1 MSISCNQEKKLFTL
15 ETKSSTYQMQVD
27 KYGFLQHL
35 YYGRR
40 VYGQD
45 MSYRFAYHDCGFSGN
60 PHDVGNRIISLDTMP
75 QEYTST
81 GVGDYRISSITA
93 VNADGSRCASFR
105 YKGYTVEEGKY
116 SLPGLPAMY
125 DNGGEALTLII
136 TMADDVTGLEL
147 KLYYGVFEDLD
158 IITRSVVFS
167 NNGEKAIRLE
177 KALSLCLDMCY
188 GEWDIIHFQGRH
200 CHERIPERQ
209 PAAHC
214 ITKISSTRGMS
225 SHQHNPFVI
234 VCDHEA
240 TETEGDCIGAMLMYS
255 GNFEAEIEV
264 SQMENLRLVMGIGT
278 EGFSWKLE
286 PGEAFTAPE
295 AVLCYAD
302 GLTGLTHKLHRAVK
316 DNICRGKFKRAHRP
330 VLINSWEAMYMGVN
344 EEKCYSLAKEA
355 AQLGIELFVLDDGWF
370 HDRNSDNAGLGDWYE
385 NPEKLPGGLK
395 SLSGRVH
402 SLGMLFGLWIE
413 PEMVNENSDLFRTH
427 PEWALSAPDRAPTL
441 GREQLVLDLSR
452 QDVVDHLYGVI
463 SKLIRENGIDYIKW
477 DYNRCMCDVYS
488 HALPA
493 GSQGE
498 VFHRYI
504 LGLYQLLERLTSEFP
519 DVLFEGC
526 AGGGGRFDAGLLY
539 YTPQIWCSD
548 DTDPIERLRIQEGT
562 SYVYPVSS
570 IGAHVSASPNHQTG
584 RRTPLE
590 TRGLVAMSGA
600 FGYELDLGRLTE
612 DEKDE
617 IRLQVENFHRD
628 EELIHNGLLYRLSGL
643 KNKDNYSAWQIVSE
657 DRSRSVVCYVAHE
670 PRPNSW
676 ARNVKLR
683 GLDPEALYYIEE
695 EEMSFTGS
703 SLMGGGY
710 TFPHATGDY
719 TSFQI
724 HLRRED

>member
-1 MSISCNQEKKLFTL
+1 
-15 ETKSSTYQMQVD
+15 
-27 KYGFLQHL
+27 
-35 YYGRR
+35 
-40 VYGQD
+40 
-45 MSYRFAYHDCGFSGN
+45 
-60 PHDVGNRIISLDTMP
+60 
-75 QEYTST
+75 
-81 GVGDYRISSITA
+81 
-93 VNADGSRCASFR
+93 
-105 YKGYTVEEGKY
+105 
-116 SLPGLPAMY
+116 
-125 DNGGEALTLII
+125 
-136 TMADDVTGLEL
+136 
-147 KLYYGVFEDLD
+147 
-158 IITRSVVFS
+158 
-167 NNGEKAIRLE
+167 
-177 KALSLCLDMCY
+177 
-188 GEWDIIHFQGRH
+188 
-200 CHERIPERQ
+200 
-209 PAAHC
+209 
-214 ITKISSTRGMS
+214 
-225 SHQHNPFVI
+225 
-234 VCDHEA
+234 
-240 TETEGDCIGAMLMYS
+240 
-255 GNFEAEIEV
+255 
-264 SQMENLRLVMGIGT
+264 
-278 EGFSWKLE
+278 
-286 PGEAFTAPE
+286 
-295 AVLCYAD
+295 
-302 GLTGLTHKLHRAVK
+302 
-316 DNICRGKFKRAHRP
+316 
-330 VLINSWEAMYMGVN
+330 
-344 EEKCYSLAKEA
+344 
-355 AQLGIELFVLDDGWF
+355 
-370 HDRNSDNAGLGDWYE
+370 
-385 NPEKLPGGLK
+385 
-395 SLSGRVH
+395 
-402 SLGMLFGLWIE
+402 
-413 PEMVNENSDLFRTH
+413 MVNENSDLFRAH
-427 PEWALSAPDRAPTL
+427 PDWALSAPDRAPTL